1 MAAVSAWAKPGAWA
15 AAVEE
20 EEKEK
25 GYDST
30 DSSQNPAEFPSLAAA
45 VATKVSKKKKAQPVS
60 LAEFTTGQAVAY
72 GSGSR
77 YVARGPTTDEVLQ
90 LPTGPRERTAEELE
104 RASSRGFGYSSYG
117 GRGGSRDEGNP
128 RWGSGSG
135 SSRVSDE
142 PRKNG
147 FGGGG
152 LNRDSGPS
160 RADEVDDW
168 GAGKRSMAAPE
179 RRRESGFFDSQSRAD
194 ESESWVSNKTT
205 PPLLD
210 GRRGGSGFDGP
221 RERRGGFDA
230 YGKGES
236 NGRIGADSDT
246 WGKKRED
253 SDTWGKKREEPSS
266 GGRPRLVLQPRSLPV
281 ANESNLE
288 QVVKSKGENPFGAAR
303 PREEVLAEKGQDWKK
318 IDEKLESMKIREALP
333 EGKTFGRKGSGNGNG
348 VPLEERTEGSWRK
361 AGNEATPAPARA
373 EEGEEPLPD
382 N

>member
-25 GYDST
+25 GYDSA
-30 DSSQNPAEFPSLAAA
+30 DSSKNASEFPSLAAA
-45 VATKVSKKKKAQPVS
+45 AATKTSKKKKAQPVS
-60 LAEFTTGQAVAY
+60 LAEFTTGQAVSY
-72 GSGSR
+72 GSGNRSVSR
-77 YVARGPTTDEVLQ
+77 GLSSDEVLQ

-104 RASSRGFGYSSYG
+104 RASSRGFGNSSYG
-117 GRGGSRDEGNP
+117 NRGGPRDEANP

-142 PRKNG
+142 PRRNG

-152 LNRDSGPS
+152 GGSNRDLGPS

-168 GAGKRSMAAPE
+168 GAGKRSIGAPE

-194 ESESWVSNKTT
+194 ESESWVSNKTA
-205 PPLLD
+205 PPLSN
-210 GRRGGSGFDGP
+210 GRKINGSGFDGP

-236 NGRIGADSDT
+236 NGRADSDI
-246 WGKKRED
+246 WGKK
-253 SDTWGKKREEPSS
+253 KEETSS
-266 GGRPRLVLQPRSLPV
+266 GGRPRIVLQPRTLPLV
-281 ANESNLE
+281 NESSGDPP
-288 QVVKSKGENPFGAAR
+288 VKSKGENPFGAAR

-318 IDEKLESMKIREALP
+318 IDEKLELTKIREAP
-333 EGKTFGRKGSGNGNG
+333 QEGKIFGRKGSRNGNG
-348 VPLEERTEGSWRK
+348 ALEDRAERSWRK
-361 AGNEATPAPARA
+361 AENETMSAPARA
-373 EEGEEPLPD
+373 EEAEEQLPE

>member
-152 LNRDSGPS
+152 GGGGLNRDSGPS

-168 GAGKRSMAAPE
+168 GAGKKSMAAPE

-221 RERRGGFDA
+221 RERRGG
-230 YGKGES
+230 
-236 NGRIGADSDT
+236 
-246 WGKKRED
+246 
-253 SDTWGKKREEPSS
+253 